1 MQTVLAAF
9 AGAVFLAAVAA
20 FYRVARGPALWDRLS
35 GLVLLGTKTLLLLLV
50 IGELSGRP
58 GMFVDIALA
67 YALVGFLAALSLAK
81 YFEGHRA
88 DDGADEAAAPPEVG
102 APAETPAGS
111 PAER

>member
-1 MQTVLAAF
+1 MHTFLAAF
-9 AGAVFLAAVAA
+9 AGAVFLAAAAA

-35 GLVLLGTKTLLLLLV
+35 GLVLLGTKTLILLLV

-81 YFEGHRA
+81 YFEGRGS
-88 DDGADEAAAPPEVG
+88 DDEAAPAE
-102 APAETPAGS
+102 APAGG
-111 PAER
+111 PAEPPGTPPNAA